1 MRASIERMLE
11 GSIDYAGLFPPAKLP
26 MDASVRNYLRFV
38 HGAESWIV
46 GRFVCPASRLMEFE
60 QVVSREQPPPSIPLA
75 VIGTGGKDL
84 DAFEDGLALDAEAMT
99 RFEESLG
106 DRCPIEAFEV
116 RTPSFDDLETVIE
129 DLQGFDEIDVF
140 VEVPLGEGLAD
151 GLAAIA
157 ESDWLG
163 AKARTGGLEAA
174 AFPSADLLADF
185 LQSCRQLDVPMK
197 LTAGLHEPLRHRD
210 KATGGDAH
218 GFLNVFAALALAEAN
233 ELSRQDVAA
242 ILVESSPNAFTFDA
256 AGLGWGEFHAD
267 LEAITEM
274 RSLLT
279 GFGSC
284 SIDEPLQGLERLG
297 LLKGVAR

>member
-1 MRASIERMLE
+1 MRASIERLLE

-38 HGAESWIV
+38 RGAESWIV

-60 QVVSREQPPPSIPLA
+60 RIVAREQPPPSIPLT
-75 VIGTGGKDL
+75 VIGTGGEDL
-84 DAFEDGLALDAEAMT
+84 DAFEDGLAQDAEAMT

-106 DRCPIEAFEV
+106 DLCPIEAFEV
-116 RTPSFDDLETVIE
+116 RCPSYDDLETVID
-129 DLQGFDEIDVF
+129 DLQGFDEIDAY
-140 VEVPLGEGLAD
+140 VELPLTDGLAD

-163 AKARTGGLEAA
+163 AKARTGGLVPD
-174 AFPSADLLADF
+174 AFPSAARLADF

-197 LTAGLHEPLRHRD
+197 LTAGLHEPLPHRD
-210 KATGGDAH
+210 RATGAEAH

-233 ELSRQDVAA
+233 ELSRQDLEA
-242 ILVESSPNAFTFDA
+242 ILLESSARAFVFDA
-256 AGLGWGEFHAD
+256 TGLGWGEFRAD

-284 SIDEPLQGLERLG
+284 SIDEPLEGLGKLG